1 MLEGWTGW
9 LERGGIFRLFVAVC
23 DKREKE
29 GGYIPLGR
37 GKAIQMR
44 NRIGLLLYFN
54 FSQEL
59 WNEVN

>member
-29 GGYIPLGR
+29 GRYIPLGR
-37 GKAIQMR
+37 GKAIQMK
-44 NRIGLLLYFN
+44 NRIGSLLYLDV
-54 FSQEL
+54 SYDH
-59 WNEVN
+59 